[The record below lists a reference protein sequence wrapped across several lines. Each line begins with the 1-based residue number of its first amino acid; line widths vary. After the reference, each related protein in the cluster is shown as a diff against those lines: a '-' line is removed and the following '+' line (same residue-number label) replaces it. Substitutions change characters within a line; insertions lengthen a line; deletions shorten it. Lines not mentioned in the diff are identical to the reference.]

1 MLQSAFIQKSINLET
16 YPSELNYFN
25 MQYLT
30 DIARLSEEDQKI
42 QEDLDFEDGNSELIF
57 EKLNIVD

>member
-1 MLQSAFIQKSINLET
+1 
-16 YPSELNYFN
+16 